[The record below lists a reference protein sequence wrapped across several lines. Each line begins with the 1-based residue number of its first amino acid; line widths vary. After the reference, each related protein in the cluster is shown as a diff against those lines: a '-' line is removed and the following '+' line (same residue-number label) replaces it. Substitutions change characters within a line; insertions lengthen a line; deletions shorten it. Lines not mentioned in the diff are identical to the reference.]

1 MARPRIRHI
10 AVRTADPD
18 KVSGFL
24 QDVFGM
30 EQVQKTPR
38 GTIFMTDGYLTL
50 ALLAPR
56 AGDRNGIDHYGFLV
70 ESLEPIRAKTP
81 VAPSE
86 QFQAGGVRSPGQH
99 SEYVVHDPEGNR
111 IDAAEEMWPTKQ
123 DIG

>member
-1 MARPRIRHI
+1 MGRPKIRHI

-30 EQVQKTPR
+30 EEVKKTPR

-56 AGDRNGIDHYGFLV
+56 AGDPNGINHYGFLV
-70 ESLEPIRAKTP
+70 DSLEPIRAKTP

-86 QFQAGGVRSPGQH
+86 EFQAGGARSPGQH
-99 SEYVVHDPEGNR
+99 SEYIVHDPEGNR
-111 IDAAEEMWPTKQ
+111 IDAAEEMWPTK
-123 DIG
+123 

>member
-1 MARPRIRHI
+1 MGKPRIRHI

-30 EQVQKTPR
+30 EEVKKTPR

-56 AGDRNGIDHYGFLV
+56 PGDPNGIDHYGFLV
-70 ESLEPIRAKTP
+70 DSLEPIRAKTSVEP
-81 VAPSE
+81 AE
-86 QFQAGGVRSPGQH
+86 QLQEAGRSSGQH
-99 SEYVVHDPEGNR
+99 SEYVVRDPEGNR
-111 IDAAEEMWPTKQ
+111 IDAAEEMWPTK
-123 DIG
+123 